1 MSFDKSATQF
11 VDTFRSDWNVAAL
24 SDLLTLETDY
34 ASIQREEAGLPAL
47 SLAQEA
53 ELMSK
58 VLAQRFL
65 TTYSRDEVR
74 SAFTLNIQNVVTQQP
89 DVLQPSHA
97 TLSALL
103 SMPEVLSLP
112 ATPTPMTPPPLKP
125 SLSTSICSSSVDE
138 CSDDELQHLL
148 QPLFVDQSIVVA
160 TPKPKPER
168 CDSGF
173 QDMEDLLLAA
183 ILSVK
188 SKPASEATPRSLDSW
203 V

>member
-1 MSFDKSATQF
+1 
-11 VDTFRSDWNVAAL
+11 VAAL

-34 ASIQREEAGLPAL
+34 ASIQREAAGLPAL

-65 TTYSRDEVR
+65 TSYSRDEVL
-74 SAFTLNIQNVVTQQP
+74 SAFTLNIQDVVDQHP
-89 DVLQPSHA
+89 DVLHPSQA
-97 TLSALL
+97 TVAALL
-103 SMPEVLSLP
+103 NMPEVLSLHESIVAAP
-112 ATPTPMTPPPLKP
+112 LTPPALER
-125 SLSTSICSSSVDE
+125 SLSTSICSSSADQCSEDE
-138 CSDDELQHLL
+138 IRCLL
-148 QPLFVDQSIVVA
+148 QPVYIDQPLACSDAIDIA
-160 TPKPKPER
+160 KPKPER

-188 SKPASEATPRSLDSW
+188 SKPPSEADPRSLESW